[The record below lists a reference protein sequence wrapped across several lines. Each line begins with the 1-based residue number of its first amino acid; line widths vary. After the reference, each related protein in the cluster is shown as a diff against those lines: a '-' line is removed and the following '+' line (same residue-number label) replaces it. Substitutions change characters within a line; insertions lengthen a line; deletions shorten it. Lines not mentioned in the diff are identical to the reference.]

1 MRPIP
6 NGFRNMDSKIRPE
19 RPECTEES
27 MRTRSA
33 EIFGKQISK
42 DEGYI
47 KTCIFPVAGLGSRFL
62 PATKSIPKEM
72 MVVVDKP
79 LIQYAVEEAKAA
91 GIERF
96 IFVTSQGKAAI
107 EDHFDSCPT
116 LEGALRARGK
126 EQELSLIESIKLNP
140 GQAIYIRQ
148 QAPLGLG
155 HAVLCAQEM
164 VNEDAFAV
172 ILADDLVLAD
182 RPCLQQMVQAYQPDE
197 GNMVGVMDVPYE
209 QTNRY
214 GILKISQ
221 DCNQKV
227 FAEGVV
233 EKPEIDQASSRV
245 AVIGRYILNK
255 KIFEH
260 LRTQKPGVGGEFQL
274 TDAIQK
280 MIAGGG
286 LCGFRF
292 QGQRFDCG
300 TKEGWLEANMAF
312 AYADPELQGHLKTI
326 FKKYSF

>member
-1 MRPIP
+1 MR
-6 NGFRNMDSKIRPE
+6 S
-19 RPECTEES
+19 
-27 MRTRSA
+27 
-33 EIFGKQISK
+33 
-42 DEGYI
+42 I

-79 LIQYAVEEAKAA
+79 LIQYAVEEARAA

-116 LEGALRARGK
+116 LEDALKARGK
-126 EQELSLIESIKLNP
+126 EQELSLIDSIKLNP

-155 HAVLCAQEM
+155 HAVLCAQEL

-182 RPCLQQMVQAYQPDE
+182 QPCLQQMVQAYQPDE
-197 GNMVGVMDVPYE
+197 GNMVGVIDVPYE

-214 GILKISQ
+214 GILRVFEDHGK
-221 DCNQKV
+221 KV
-227 FAEGVV
+227 RAEAVV
-233 EKPEIDQASSRV
+233 EKPPLDQAPSQV
-245 AVIGRYILNK
+245 AVIGRYILNRQ
-255 KIFEH
+255 IFNH
-260 LRTQKPGVGGEFQL
+260 LRIQKPGAEGEIQL
-274 TDAIQK
+274 TDALQK
-280 MIAGGG
+280 MILDKG
-286 LCGFRF
+286 LWGFRF
-292 QGQRFDCG
+292 RGQRFDCG

-312 AYADPELQGHLKTI
+312 AYADPELRGHLKAI
-326 FKKYSF
+326 FKKYRF

>member
-1 MRPIP
+1 MHP
-6 NGFRNMDSKIRPE
+6 
-19 RPECTEES
+19 
-27 MRTRSA
+27 
-33 EIFGKQISK
+33 
-42 DEGYI
+42 I

-107 EDHFDSCPT
+107 EDHFDSCPILEAT
-116 LEGALRARGK
+116 LKARAK
-126 EQELSLIESIKLNP
+126 EQELLLIESIRLKP
-140 GQAIYIRQ
+140 GQAVYIRQ

-155 HAVLCAQEM
+155 HAVLCAQEL

-182 RPCLQQMVQAYQPDE
+182 KPCLQQMVQAYKPDE
-197 GNMVGVMDVPYE
+197 GNMVGVMDVLYE
-209 QTNRY
+209 HTSRY

-221 DCNQKV
+221 ERDKKV
-227 FAEGVV
+227 LASDVI
-233 EKPEIDQASSRV
+233 EKPAIGQAPSQS
-245 AVIGRYILNK
+245 AVIGRYILRRQ
-255 KIFEH
+255 IFGH
-260 LRTQKPGVGGEFQL
+260 LRLQKPGAGGEIQL
-274 TDAIQK
+274 TDALQK
-280 MIAGGG
+280 MVSNNG

-312 AYADPELQGHLKTI
+312 AYADPELRGHLKAI